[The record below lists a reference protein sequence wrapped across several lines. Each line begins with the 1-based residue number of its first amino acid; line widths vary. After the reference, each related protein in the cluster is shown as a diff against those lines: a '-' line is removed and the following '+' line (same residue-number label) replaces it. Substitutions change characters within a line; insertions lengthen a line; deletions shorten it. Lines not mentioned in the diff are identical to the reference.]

1 MEFILKP
8 FRAAKINFRIEF
20 IGLIMGL

>member
-1 MEFILKP
+1 MEIILKP

-20 IGLIMGL
+20 MGLIMGL